1 MTATTQ
7 SAPKS
12 SPDQMLGILR
22 QIDESMFGREKWS
35 ELLKKTDADMLQLL
49 NVSAISK
56 RDKIILQFALHMG
69 IQYGVAYS
77 RALRNAQKPLNII
90 KKFFTRKE
98 RK

>member
-7 SAPKS
+7 TAPKP

-35 ELLKKTDADMLQLL
+35 HLLKKADEDMQQLL
-49 NVSAISK
+49 NIGVISK

-77 RALRNAQKPLNII
+77 RALRQAQRPLNVL
-90 KKFFTRKE
+90 KSFFTRKE

>member
-1 MTATTQ
+1 MTATTP
-7 SAPKS
+7 PKS
-12 SPDQMLGILR
+12 SPEQMIGILR

-77 RALRNAQKPLNII
+77 RALRQAQRPLNVL
-90 KKFFTRKE
+90 KSFFTRKE

>member
-1 MTATTQ
+1 MTATATQ
-7 SAPKS
+7 PKP
-12 SPDQMLGILR
+12 SPEQMIGIMR
-22 QIDESMFGREKWS
+22 KIDESMFGQQKWND
-35 ELLKKTDADMLQLL
+35 LLKKTDDDMQQLISIG
-49 NVSAISK
+49 VISK
-56 RDKIILQFALHMG
+56 RDKYIMQFALHMG

>member
-7 SAPKS
+7 PKS
-12 SPDQMLGILR
+12 SPEQMIGILR

-77 RALRNAQKPLNII
+77 RALRQAQRPLNVL
-90 KKFFTRKE
+90 KSFFTRKE